1 MDSQETTPTVN
12 IKDYLLAKKPD
23 EHIQATSPYQ
33 VILQTSCDFIISRKK
48 GRVEKELVILVS
60 EDLFYFKEKE
70 KIENV
75 TPEKLQTFLRDLRG
89 FYITLEQVL
98 WMPTLSKDSI
108 NHLID
113 IISNPTYLAMA
124 RANVLTKDGYNAYDN
139 WSANHWEKNSQL
151 FEEVHVATRDIHSRY
166 YRTCMDAAYEIETR
180 FGYIEALYFVEML
193 KKSSFNQFTFDYNRY
208 SYQYLEKN
216 NMRGFFQL
224 LDEPYNLELRALID
238 YTFIDSYAQGITKI
252 TVEFWQTYESYLKMQ
267 IQIFGEVRDKYPR
280 YLMTAH
286 DVTALNI
293 GLLENMPSDDSFK
306 ELTTEV
312 RSLAHEDK
320 EYSIVV
326 PATARQIAE
335 EGIVLNH
342 CLGANAGQIAS
353 GDLYILFLRNSDAK
367 EQPLVTLRY
376 NNDKITGAEGLHRRG
391 LTTNERKFL
400 EHWGKEKDVQ
410 IAA

>member
-1 MDSQETTPTVN
+1 
-12 IKDYLLAKKPD
+12 
-23 EHIQATSPYQ
+23 
-33 VILQTSCDFIISRKK
+33 
-48 GRVEKELVILVS
+48 
-60 EDLFYFKEKE
+60 
-70 KIENV
+70 
-75 TPEKLQTFLRDLRG
+75 
-89 FYITLEQVL
+89 
-98 WMPTLSKDSI
+98 MPTLSKDSI
-108 NHLID
+108 SHLMG

-124 RANVLTKDGYNAYDN
+124 RANVLTKDSYNSYDN

-151 FEEVHVATRDIHSRY
+151 FEEVHSATRDINSCY
-166 YRTCMDAAYEIETR
+166 YRTCIDAAYEIEAR

-286 DVTALNI
+286 DTTALNI
-293 GLLENMPSDDSFK
+293 GLLENMPSDDNFK

-353 GDLYILFLRNSDAK
+353 GDLHILFLRNSNAK

-376 NNDKITGAEGLHRRG
+376 SNDKITAAEGLHRRR